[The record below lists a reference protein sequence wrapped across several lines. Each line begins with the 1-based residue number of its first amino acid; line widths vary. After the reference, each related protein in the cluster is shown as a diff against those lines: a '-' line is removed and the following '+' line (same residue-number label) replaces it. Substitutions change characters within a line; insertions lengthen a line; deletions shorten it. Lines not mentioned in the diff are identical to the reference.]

1 MILRPTGHA
10 TLSRLTSPTILPKC
24 HDTRFRLVILQLDC
38 CAAVISL
45 LITWANLEER
55 RRNQHPGT
63 ASSAPGLKHFGALW
77 SLVGALCKRLSFAER
92 VSFDSRK
99 PVHRVAAL
107 LMILHVTLIFGRL
120 ALNEEFGGLD
130 PYTSD
135 ELSALLQLAI
145 SASLSILVALLGVGW
160 GTRRKLTAVMRRLDL
175 RIPDRRDWLAG
186 LLTAIGL
193 FAMAQA
199 ATVLWAQSV
208 SADVFE
214 AQTSSS
220 RLIFNSFNGSLVA
233 GLLLALFTGVSEE
246 TLVSWRTAASIRYRN
261 HVDVFRGD
269 PCSVCLHAGC
279 ADSVCRFTGFRLAQ
293 ITERYQRGY
302 YRACCLQ
309 LPALFSIS
317 PGGRLNLA

>member
-1 MILRPTGHA
+1 M
-10 TLSRLTSPTILPKC
+10 
-24 HDTRFRLVILQLDC
+24 ILQL
-38 CAAVISL
+38 AAAAAISL
-45 LITWANLEER
+45 LIILANLEER

-199 ATVLWAQSV
+199 ATVLWVQSV

-233 GLLLALFTGVSEE
+233 GLLLALLTSVSEE
-246 TLVSWRTAASIRYRN
+246 LL
-261 HVDVFRGD
+261 FRGALQ
-269 PCSVCLHAGC
+269 PVFGIVITSLFFVVIHVQYAFTPAALILFVVSLGFGWLRLRRGTNAAIIAHA
-279 ADSVCRFTGFRLAQ
+279 VYNFLPFFLFHLA
-293 ITERYQRGY
+293 
-302 YRACCLQ
+302 AV
-309 LPALFSIS
+309 
-317 PGGRLNLA
+317 

>member
-1 MILRPTGHA
+1 M
-10 TLSRLTSPTILPKC
+10 
-24 HDTRFRLVILQLDC
+24 ILQLT
-38 CAAVISL
+38 AVAVISL
-45 LITWANLEER
+45 LIILANLEER

-233 GLLLALFTGVSEE
+233 GLLLALLTGVSEE
-246 TLVSWRTAASIRYRN
+246 LL
-261 HVDVFRGD
+261 FRGALQ
-269 PCSVCLHAGC
+269 PVFGIVITSLFFVVIHVQYAFTPAALILFVVSLGFGWLRLRRGTSAAIIAHA
-279 ADSVCRFTGFRLAQ
+279 VYNFLPFFLFRLA
-293 ITERYQRGY
+293 
-302 YRACCLQ
+302 AV
-309 LPALFSIS
+309 
-317 PGGRLNLA
+317 

>member
-1 MILRPTGHA
+1 M
-10 TLSRLTSPTILPKC
+10 
-24 HDTRFRLVILQLDC
+24 ILQLDC
-38 CAAVISL
+38 CAAAISL
-45 LITWANLEER
+45 LIILANLEER

-233 GLLLALFTGVSEE
+233 GLLLALLTGVSEE
-246 TLVSWRTAASIRYRN
+246 LL
-261 HVDVFRGD
+261 FRGALQ
-269 PCSVCLHAGC
+269 PVFGIVITSMYFVVIHVQYAFTPAALILFVVSLGFGWLRLRRGTNAAIIAHA
-279 ADSVCRFTGFRLAQ
+279 VYNFLPFFLFHLA
-293 ITERYQRGY
+293 
-302 YRACCLQ
+302 AV
-309 LPALFSIS
+309 
-317 PGGRLNLA
+317 

>member
-1 MILRPTGHA
+1 M
-10 TLSRLTSPTILPKC
+10 
-24 HDTRFRLVILQLDC
+24 ILQLT
-38 CAAVISL
+38 AVAVISL

-145 SASLSILVALLGVGW
+145 SASLSIMVALLGVGW
-160 GTRRKLTAVMRRLDL
+160 GTRRNLTAVMRRLDL

-233 GLLLALFTGVSEE
+233 GLLLALLTSVSEE
-246 TLVSWRTAASIRYRN
+246 LL
-261 HVDVFRGD
+261 FRGALQ
-269 PCSVCLHAGC
+269 PVFGIVITSLFFVVIHVQYAFTPAALILFVVSLGFGWLRLRRGTNAAIIAHA
-279 ADSVCRFTGFRLAQ
+279 VYNFLPFFLFHLA
-293 ITERYQRGY
+293 
-302 YRACCLQ
+302 AV
-309 LPALFSIS
+309 
-317 PGGRLNLA
+317 

>member
-1 MILRPTGHA
+1 M
-10 TLSRLTSPTILPKC
+10 
-24 HDTRFRLVILQLDC
+24 ILQL
-38 CAAVISL
+38 AAAAAISL
-45 LITWANLEER
+45 LIILANLEER

-107 LMILHVTLIFGRL
+107 LMILHVILIFGRL

-193 FAMAQA
+193 YAMAQA
-199 ATVLWAQSV
+199 ATVLWVQSV

-246 TLVSWRTAASIRYRN
+246 LL
-261 HVDVFRGD
+261 FRGALQ
-269 PCSVCLHAGC
+269 PVFGIVITSMYFVVIHVQYAFTPAALILLVVSLGFGWLRLRRGTNAAIIAHA
-279 ADSVCRFTGFRLAQ
+279 VYNFLPFFLFRLA
-293 ITERYQRGY
+293 
-302 YRACCLQ
+302 AV
-309 LPALFSIS
+309 
-317 PGGRLNLA
+317 